1 MRTRLCVTLATGIAL
16 ACAAL
21 PGAAKETDAGKW
33 LPDSVSSIQYPVKN
47 AHISSWQKNKGITKA
62 ELPDEALDD
71 PILRGAIDVH
81 AHYGPDV
88 YDRQWDAF
96 EIAKRAQAHG
106 MRAIVLKSHFT
117 ESSTIAAMTQKYA
130 TPGMQ
135 VFGGIALNVAVGGI
149 NPDAVRHFAEVSGDR
164 ARVVWFPTHD
174 SVHEIDELGQSRPA
188 VRVTARGTLIPQ
200 VYAVLDIIAEK
211 NLTLATGHVTADE
224 MLQIVKAAQARKIT
238 RIIVTHPGLGPQ
250 YTNPSL
256 DQARQAVAMG
266 AYLEVVTNELLRD
279 RSRAGVLAMIRS
291 VGPAHVIV
299 ASDSGLRGTR
309 THTDALVTSA
319 RLLRKEGFSEQ
330 DLDLMFRTN
339 PARALG
345 LPPLGS

>member
-1 MRTRLCVTLATGIAL
+1 MRSRSGLISAAGIAL
-16 ACAAL
+16 SCIAL
-21 PGAAKETDAGKW
+21 TGSAQEADPGKW
-33 LPDSVSSIQYPVKN
+33 LPDPIPSIQYPVQN
-47 AHISSWQKNKGITKA
+47 IDLSSWQKNKGITKA

-71 PILRGAIDVH
+71 PILRGAIDIH

-106 MRAIVLKSHFT
+106 LRAIVLKSHF
-117 ESSTIAAMTQKYA
+117 SQSATIAAMAQKYA
-130 TPGMQ
+130 TPGLQ
-135 VFGGIALNVAVGGI
+135 VFGGIALNAAVGGI
-149 NPDAVRHFAEVSGDR
+149 NPDAVRHFAEVSGNR

-174 SVHEIDELGQSRPA
+174 SVNEVDTLGQSRPA
-188 VRVTARGTLIPQ
+188 VRVTAGGALLPS
-200 VYAVLDIIAEK
+200 VHAVLDIIAEK
-211 NLTLATGHVTADE
+211 DLTLATGHVTADE
-224 MLQIVKAAQARKIT
+224 MLEIVRAAHSRKIA

-279 RSRAGVLAMIRS
+279 RSRSSVLEMIRTI
-291 VGPAHVIV
+291 GPAHIIV

-330 DLDLMFRTN
+330 DLDLMFRKN

-345 LPPLGS
+345 LPALSD